1 MKHHEDKSAM
11 TPQEAEK
18 RKQEKRETRSQT
30 MFALRCVLSAYLV
43 YLGYD
48 LISKTIKDEEG
59 GSFWYIIVGVVFAVV
74 GVYVLIDC
82 WKCKRQHDA
91 EEREAQ
97 RQELQAKGLSSDETD
112 A

>member
-1 MKHHEDKSAM
+1 MKHREDKSAM

-82 WKCKRQHDA
+82 W
-91 EEREAQ
+91 
-97 RQELQAKGLSSDETD
+97 
-112 A
+112 